1 MRIRVIGIM
10 LDLLGISWLQVIK
23 ARWLDDHGSA
33 CVGAV
38 AWRALHR
45 CLSVR
50 NVRLGGH
57 RGYL

>member
-1 MRIRVIGIM
+1 MRIRVLGIM
-10 LDLLGISWLQVIK
+10 LDLLGITWLQISK
-23 ARWLDDHGSA
+23 ARWLNDHWSA

-50 NVRLGGH
+50 NVRFGGH
-57 RGYL
+57 RGSL